1 MSSNTSS
8 DSVRSL
14 FESAL
19 NEFEKRAN
27 TSLLQHQ
34 LAIKLIHCQDAESVI
49 SILQQ
54 EANKFNKFRG
64 EDGNVMKWIKRTVH
78 VLYSLSTSG
87 VLGNSLGLSFPP
99 ANAIFAG
106 IGILLGAIKDVSSS
120 YDALV
125 DLFESMEN
133 FLRLVKIL
141 IEFLSTLAL
150 ATEQVKQGRLRAFGK
165 KLLGE
170 NDVGAVL
177 QRLDR
182 LTQEEARTT
191 AAQTLEVVYGLVKNM
206 KVVMDGTEKFEMI
219 TQTELNIYPFQTEK
233 HQQTRFIKLLQVANE
248 MDKSRREQLQ
258 ETFRRWLSPPDPSKN
273 HNIARKSHH
282 DGTASWFIDGNTFPE
297 WRATGSLLWIHGKPG
312 SGKSVLCS
320 ALIHE
325 ITKMQEAG
333 LACLAYYYF
342 DFRDTAKQDTRGFL
356 TSLLTQLSAQSDSY
370 SYFLSRLYSMHGAGS
385 KQPNDDV
392 LVSCLQDMLAL
403 SGQGPIYIVAD
414 ALDECP
420 RGTGTPSPRES
431 VLEIVKEIFK
441 LGYRHV
447 HICVTSRP
455 EIDIEGILKPLAS
468 HSVSLHDE
476 IGQMDDINNY
486 INSFINS
493 DTKTRQ
499 WRKKD
504 KELVIN
510 KLCEGA
516 DGMFRWVYCQLDKL
530 RRCLPGR
537 IRRALEELPG
547 TLDETYERTLQDID
561 DENWAYAH
569 RLLQCVTVASR
580 PLRVEELAEFLAF
593 DFDDEEIPIFEADW
607 RPENA
612 GDAVLSTCSS
622 LLAVVNA
629 DGSQVVQ
636 FSHFSVKEFLTS
648 ERLARGRISRYYIPL
663 EPAHLIVAQ
672 ACLAVLLQ
680 LGDHINK
687 HPIKRFPL
695 AGYAAEHWVDH
706 AKFGNVSSR
715 TDNVMKRLFDPDGP
729 HFALWIWVKSMEGN
743 ESATLEGAAPR
754 PKGTAL
760 FYAAES
766 DLGGVAEWLINMRS
780 QDVNLRSGRD
790 MNSLPLYVASMRGSV
805 NVAKVLLKY
814 GADVNKQGSSKW
826 TPLHEAANSG
836 YLEISRVLIE
846 SGADVNA
853 RSSTGRTPLLS
864 ASEEGYKDIV
874 RLLLDHGA
882 DANAWN
888 AKVETPF
895 GQALKKGDQEIIRL
909 LLEHGADVNARNRDG
924 QTLLHLASRNKNQD
938 IIRGLLGHGADI
950 NAQNKRGETAFQVAS
965 REGHD
970 EVVEL
975 LLEHSAEGAPQLVTL
990 HDDLQL
996 TT

>member
-8 DSVRSL
+8 DSVLRSL
-14 FESAL
+14 FETAL

-34 LAIKLIHCQDAESVI
+34 LAIKLIHCQDADSVI

-133 FLRLVKIL
+133 FLRRLDIYTKIPSTTAMTAIVVKIL

-170 NDVGAVL
+170 NDIGAVL

-206 KVVMDGTEKFEMI
+206 KVVMDDGKASTDEVH
-219 TQTELNIYPFQTEK
+219 QTLVVMQ
-233 HQQTRFIKLLQVANE
+233 QVANE

-282 DGTASWFIDGNTFPE
+282 VGTASWFIDGNTFPE
-297 WRATGSLLWIHGKPG
+297 WRATGSLLWVHGKPG

-370 SYFLSRLYSMHGAGS
+370 SYFLSRLYSMHDAGS

-510 KLCEGA
+510 KLCEEA

-629 DGSQVVQ
+629 DGSQQEDV
-636 FSHFSVKEFLTS
+636 SHATT
-648 ERLARGRISRYYIPL
+648 
-663 EPAHLIVAQ
+663 
-672 ACLAVLLQ
+672 
-680 LGDHINK
+680 
-687 HPIKRFPL
+687 FPL
-695 AGYAAEHWVDH
+695 
-706 AKFGNVSSR
+706 N
-715 TDNVMKRLFDPDGP
+715 
-729 HFALWIWVKSMEGN
+729 
-743 ESATLEGAAPR
+743 PR
-754 PKGTAL
+754 
-760 FYAAES
+760 
-766 DLGGVAEWLINMRS
+766 I
-780 QDVNLRSGRD
+780 
-790 MNSLPLYVASMRGSV
+790 
-805 NVAKVLLKY
+805 
-814 GADVNKQGSSKW
+814 
-826 TPLHEAANSG
+826 
-836 YLEISRVLIE
+836 
-846 SGADVNA
+846 
-853 RSSTGRTPLLS
+853 
-864 ASEEGYKDIV
+864 
-874 RLLLDHGA
+874 
-882 DANAWN
+882 
-888 AKVETPF
+888 
-895 GQALKKGDQEIIRL
+895 
-909 LLEHGADVNARNRDG
+909 
-924 QTLLHLASRNKNQD
+924 
-938 IIRGLLGHGADI
+938 
-950 NAQNKRGETAFQVAS
+950 
-965 REGHD
+965 
-970 EVVEL
+970 
-975 LLEHSAEGAPQLVTL
+975 
-990 HDDLQL
+990 
-996 TT
+996 